1 MRRGRGER
9 ISRGP
14 GSQEVKRLGNQGHT
28 TGLSS
33 EVRISEFTALTAK
46 NEWP

>member
-1 MRRGRGER
+1 MRRLRGER

-14 GSQEVKRLGNQGHT
+14 GSQEVKRQDDQGHT

-33 EVRISEFTALTAK
+33 RVRISEVTALTVK
-46 NEWP
+46 DEWL

>member
-14 GSQEVKRLGNQGHT
+14 GSQEVKRQGDQGHT

-33 EVRISEFTALTAK
+33 RVRISEVMALTAK
-46 NEWP
+46 DEWP